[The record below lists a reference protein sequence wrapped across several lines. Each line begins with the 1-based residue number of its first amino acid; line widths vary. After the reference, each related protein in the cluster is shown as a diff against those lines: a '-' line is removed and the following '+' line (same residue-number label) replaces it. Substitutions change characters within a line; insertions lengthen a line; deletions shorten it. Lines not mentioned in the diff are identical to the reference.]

1 MSARGLR
8 TGTRRAA
15 RRPLPTPAP
24 RPVPGLPARREDV
37 MGLILAAG
45 RGTRM
50 MPFSERHPKPV
61 LPVAG
66 IPIVAHQ
73 LRILANL
80 GIHDVVVV
88 IGHLGHEVVRTLG
101 DGSAYGV
108 RLRYVEQEDHLG
120 IAHAVARAEPYVDR
134 PFFLLLGDIFFET
147 DALGGMIDQLGG
159 AHETAGV
166 LAVKRETDRAA
177 IRRNFVV
184 VRNGDGR
191 VMRVIEKPRHPTTDL
206 KGCGIYLFTP
216 SFFDAVR
223 RTPRTAMRDEYELT
237 DAIQIFIND
246 GYRVEAAE
254 VIQRDFNVSH
264 ARDLLELNLY
274 LLDQSGQRNLI
285 GHNVRLHDGV
295 AVERSVLMDNVT
307 VEQPLVL
314 RNCLVFPG
322 VHITERRSLTNTIVT
337 LETEIRCDA
346 QDR

>member
-1 MSARGLR
+1 M
-8 TGTRRAA
+8 TGRHGQAKN
-15 RRPLPTPAP
+15 L
-24 RPVPGLPARREDV
+24 

-66 IPIVAHQ
+66 IPIMAHQ
-73 LRILANL
+73 LRILAGL
-80 GIHDVVVV
+80 GIQDVVVV

-101 DGSAYGV
+101 DGSAYGI

-120 IAHAVARAEPYVDR
+120 IAHAVARAEPYVDQ
-134 PFFLLLGDIFFET
+134 PFLLLLGDIFFET
-147 DALGGMIDQLGG
+147 DGLARMIDQLGG
-159 AHETAGV
+159 PHDTAGV
-166 LAVKRETDRAA
+166 LAVKRETNRDA
-177 IRRNFVV
+177 IRRNFIVV
-184 VRNGDGR
+184 HGDDGR
-191 VMRVIEKPRHPTTDL
+191 VTRVIEKPRHPTSDL

-216 SFFDAVR
+216 AFFDAVR

-237 DAIQIFIND
+237 DAIQIFISD

-254 VIQRDFNVSH
+254 VIRRDFNVSH

-285 GHNVRLHDGV
+285 GRNVRLHDGV
-295 AVERSVLMDNVT
+295 ALERSVLMDNVI
-307 VEQPLVL
+307 VEHPVKL

-322 VHITERRSLTNTIVT
+322 VCISEPRSLTNTIVT